1 MREVYQMDNNNPINP
16 NPAPQPAGTT
26 ATANMNPP
34 KPQPPPSNAV
44 QNAPV
49 SGEPPK
55 SSKKMIFML
64 VAGLVVAVVLIGGAY
79 FYVSSRGAKPS
90 QIQTPPQTQD
100 VLDTELNRVNVEELE
115 TEFATVE
122 ADLQNL

>member
-1 MREVYQMDNNNPINP
+1 MREVYQMDNNNP
-16 NPAPQPAGTT
+16 APQPAGTT
-26 ATANMNPP
+26 TAANMNPP
-34 KPQPPPSNAV
+34 QPQPQPPPSNAV

>member
-1 MREVYQMDNNNPINP
+1 MREVYQMDNNNP
-16 NPAPQPAGTT
+16 APQPAGTT
-26 ATANMNPP
+26 TAPNMNPP
-34 KPQPPPSNAV
+34 QPQPLSNPV
-44 QNAPV
+44 QNPPV

-55 SSKKMIFML
+55 SSKKMILML

>member
-34 KPQPPPSNAV
+34 QPQPPPSNAV
-44 QNAPV
+44 Q
-49 SGEPPK
+49 K